1 MQKMGIDGYTESC
14 REIVGAAKQIVLG
27 IKKDFPELRVLG
39 DPLVSVVAFD
49 SRLDNI
55 PIYEVGDLMSKKG
68 WHCESM
74 YRSCRSEALCS
85 LLGAIRLLRM
95 LTSRHPQ

>member
-1 MQKMGIDGYTESC
+1 MIAGAWAAMQKMGIDGYTASC

-49 SRLDNI
+49 SRLDNV

-68 WHCESM
+68 WHCECCF
-74 YRSCRSEALCS
+74 YFVV
-85 LLGAIRLLRM
+85 LRI
-95 LTSRHPQ
+95 LRAFEVC